1 MFSQSAVYQFLLMIV
16 PLLFAVTIHE
26 VAHGFVALRMGDH
39 TAKDAGRLTL
49 NPIKHLDPV
58 GSLLLPGILALSGS
72 PIIFGYAKPVP
83 VNFFNLKPYQMGMIL
98 VGAAGVTANLIC
110 AILSGLLYQ
119 GIVMTYGFWSG
130 GIIGSTVLGFV
141 YMLQYSVIINAVLM
155 IFNLIPIP
163 PLDGSRI
170 LAMVL
175 PEDLRESYQR
185 IEPFGIII
193 IIFLLM
199 TGVLDKVFTLFIHP
213 FVTFFLG
220 K

>member
-1 MFSQSAVYQFLLMIV
+1 MFQQSAPYQFLLMIV

-26 VAHGFVALRMGDH
+26 VAHGFAALKMGDA
-39 TAKDAGRLTL
+39 TARDAGRLTL
-49 NPIKHLDPV
+49 NPIKHLDPI

-83 VNFFNLKPYQMGMIL
+83 VNFSNLSDYRIGTII

-110 AILSGLLYQ
+110 AIASGLAFQ
-119 GIVMTYGFWSG
+119 GLMLMDGLGNGAAAGPI
-130 GIIGSTVLGFV
+130 VLGLAQV
-141 YMLQYSVIINAVLM
+141 LAYSVVINTVLM

-170 LAMVL
+170 LAMFL
-175 PEDLRESYQR
+175 SEDLRRQYQR
-185 IEPFGIII
+185 IETFGLII

-199 TGVLDKVFTLFIHP
+199 TGVLDKIFTLLIYP
-213 FVTFFLG
+213 LINFFLG
-220 K
+220 R

>member
-1 MFSQSAVYQFLLMIV
+1 MFQQSAPYQFLLMIV

-26 VAHGFVALRMGDH
+26 VAHGFAALKMGDP
-39 TAKDAGRLTL
+39 TAHNAGRLTL
-49 NPIKHLDPV
+49 NPLKHLDPV
-58 GSLLLPGILALSGS
+58 GSLLLPGILALTGS

-83 VNFFNLKPYQMGMIL
+83 VNFFNLSDYRIGTIV
-98 VGAAGVTANLIC
+98 VGAAGVTANFIC
-110 AILSGLLYQ
+110 AAVSGLAFQ
-119 GIVMTYGFWSG
+119 GLMLMDGLWTGGASGSIVFGLAQ
-130 GIIGSTVLGFV
+130 VLA
-141 YMLQYSVIINAVLM
+141 YSVVINAVLM

-175 PEDLRESYQR
+175 PEDLREQYMR
-185 IEPFGIII
+185 IESFGLII

-199 TGVLDKVFTLFIHP
+199 TGVLDKIFTFFIHP
-213 FVTFFLG
+213 FVNFFLG